1 LRVGILGGAFNPPH
15 VGHLVCAQEALVQLE
30 LEKVVFMPVGV
41 APHRELQDDPGAEA
55 RLEMVELAVGDD
67 ARFATSRAELDRP
80 GRSYTAD
87 TLRDLRSKAPDD
99 ELFLILGGDQAAAL
113 EGWHEPETVLSLAT
127 VAVVE
132 RTNWSRNAIGIKVGR
147 LPGAERIRYLE
158 MPVMQVSSSSI
169 RRRVAEGLPIRYLVP
184 DKVANYIGAN
194 GLYGAGKTDPAPTSK
209 PVPA

>member
-1 LRVGILGGAFNPPH
+1 
-15 VGHLVCAQEALVQLE
+15 
-30 LEKVVFMPVGV
+30 
-41 APHRELQDDPGAEA
+41 
-55 RLEMVELAVGDD
+55 
-67 ARFATSRAELDRP
+67 
-80 GRSYTAD
+80 
-87 TLRDLRSKAPDD
+87 
-99 ELFLILGGDQAAAL
+99 
-113 EGWHEPETVLSLAT
+113 
-127 VAVVE
+127 VE